1 MDKPR
6 IVVSQPETMP
16 GALMITFDHAPS
28 RNSLTTEIFSE
39 IVRTLR
45 DARSDDSVKLV
56 LFTGAGEKSFS
67 SGLSIDR
74 LLEMET
80 DDDRAAFYTLGLDV
94 REAIYALD
102 KPAVAAVRGNCAGGG
117 FEIALC
123 CDLIYA
129 CEGATFLLPES
140 NIALTP
146 GCGGA
151 INLARKLPQ
160 NRAMEM
166 IWFAEKITAD
176 ELQSWG
182 VVNRV
187 FPAETYWAQVE
198 ERVNVLLQKPQLAV
212 RGLKRILSHTATC
225 GNEAESLKNER
236 ILAVDQMKTAD
247 FQEGLSAFKE
257 KRKPVFGEVK
267 KPVT

>member
-1 MDKPR
+1 MVIIMDKPSLK
-6 IVVSQPETMP
+6 VSRPESMP
-16 GALMITFDHAPS
+16 GALMLTFDHAPS
-28 RNSLTTEIFSE
+28 RNSLTTEIFSS

-74 LLEMET
+74 LMEMET

-94 REAIYALD
+94 REAIYALN
-102 KPAVAAVRGNCAGGG
+102 KPVIAAVRGNCAGGG

-166 IWFAEKITAD
+166 IWFAEKITAA
-176 ELQSWG
+176 ELQGWG
-182 VVNRV
+182 VVNQV
-187 FPAETYWAQVE
+187 FSAETYWCEVE
-198 ERVNVLLQKPQLAV
+198 ARVNKLLQKPQLAV
-212 RGLKRILSHTATC
+212 RGLKRILSHTAVS

-247 FQEGLSAFKE
+247 FLEGLSAFKE
-257 KRKPVFGEVK
+257 KRSPVFGQ
-267 KPVT
+267 

>member
-1 MDKPR
+1 MIVLDKPR
-6 IVVSQPETMP
+6 IVVSRPVTMP
-16 GALMITFDHAPS
+16 GALMLTFDHPQS
-28 RNSLTTEIFSE
+28 RNCLTTEIFSD

-45 DARSDDSVKLV
+45 DARTDDSVKLV

-74 LLEMET
+74 LMEMES

-94 REAIYALD
+94 REAIFALD
-102 KPAVAAVRGNCAGGG
+102 KPVVAAVRGNCAGGG

-176 ELQSWG
+176 ELHGWG
-182 VVNRV
+182 IVNRI
-187 FPAETYWAQVE
+187 FPSETYWEEVE
-198 ERVNVLLQKPQLAV
+198 TRVNALINKPQLAV
-212 RGLKRILSHTATC
+212 RGLKRILSHTAVC

-247 FQEGLSAFKE
+247 FLEGLSAFKE
-257 KRKPVFGEVK
+257 KRTPVFGKE
-267 KPVT
+267 

>member
-1 MDKPR
+1 MDKPKLTISR
-6 IVVSQPETMP
+6 PETMP
-16 GALMITFDHAPS
+16 GALLLTFDHAPS

-45 DARSDDSVKLV
+45 DARRDDTIKLV

-74 LLEMET
+74 LMELET

-102 KPAVAAVRGNCAGGG
+102 KPVIAAVRGNCAGGG

-123 CDLIYA
+123 CDMIYA
-129 CEGATFLLPES
+129 CEGATFLLPEA

-160 NRAMEM
+160 NRAMEL
-166 IWFAEKITAD
+166 IWFAEKISAD
-176 ELQSWG
+176 ELHKWG
-182 VVNRV
+182 VVNSV
-187 FPAETYWAQVE
+187 FPAETYWSDVE
-198 ERVNVLLQKPQLAV
+198 KRVNTLLQKPQLAV
-212 RGLKRILSHTATC
+212 RGLKRILSHTAIC
-225 GNEAESLKNER
+225 GFEAEALKNER

-247 FQEGLSAFKE
+247 FEEGLAAFKE
-257 KRKPVFGEVK
+257 KRSPVFGK
-267 KPVT
+267 